1 MTPLPHRLDV
11 ALKRIAKALDH
22 LDAAVE
28 RRVIQDQQS
37 GDQSQE
43 FAVMQD
49 DRARLAVELDGTLAK
64 SKRIEAAAKEAGKR
78 LERASA
84 TLKALLSAHDAS

>member
-11 ALKRIAKALDH
+11 ALKRILKALDH

-28 RRVIQDQQS
+28 RRVIQDQHS
-37 GDQSQE
+37 GDQTQE

-64 SKRIEAAAKEAGKR
+64 SKRLETAAKEAGKR

-84 TLKALLSAHDAS
+84 TIKALLSAHEAI